1 MTAAHCVVNKDVST
15 LKVRVGEHDTS
26 TEAETSWT
34 RTLNVLKII
43 PHPAYNSATN
53 ENDIAL
59 VRTKI
64 TLNENVDVVCLPF
77 SLKQEKFSS
86 NEVVVAGWGSTEF
99 GGPKSNILQK
109 VDLDTISN
117 DECTL
122 SYPNLTSDMICTKT
136 EDKDT
141 CQSDSGGNLYYTN
154 PSNSLLYSIGIVSGG
169 LGCAGANPSLNTRVT
184 SYLDWIVANTPE
196 AKFCNV

>member
-1 MTAAHCVVNKDVST
+1 MTAAHCVVNKDVSE

-26 TEAETSWT
+26 TEAETSST

-43 PHPAYNSATN
+43 PHPAYDSTTN

-64 TLNENVDVVCLPF
+64 SLNENVDVVCLPF
-77 SLKQEKFSS
+77 SLKQETFSS
-86 NEVVVAGWGSTEF
+86 NTVAVAGWGSIEF
-99 GGPKSNILQK
+99 GGPKSKILQK
-109 VDLDTISN
+109 VDLNTIPN
-117 DECTL
+117 AECAQ
-122 SYPNLTSDMICTKT
+122 SYPNLTPDMICTKT
-136 EDKDT
+136 LDKDT
-141 CQSDSGGNLYYTN
+141 CQSDSGGNLYYSN

-169 LGCAGANPSLNTRVT
+169 YGCAGPTPSLNTRVT